1 MVRVSPHGSVN
12 SQGQVIILSSQQGGK
27 GHDGGSPAASHF
39 TDLDGVTF
47 LIVLVLQMRRSR
59 LREAIDLLKV
69 TQQ

>member
-1 MVRVSPHGSVN
+1 M
-12 SQGQVIILSSQQGGK
+12 IILSSQQGGK